1 MREKSSGKD
10 GAMDDC
16 LFCRMASGE
25 MQVDKL
31 YEDDLLFAIDDINP
45 RAPVHFMVIPKV
57 HIRSLVDVTEAHMPL
72 LFHMIQVAKE
82 LAARK
87 GVAESG
93 YRVAM
98 NVGREGG
105 QVIMHLHMHVLGGR
119 VLHAEG

>member
-1 MREKSSGKD
+1 MS
-10 GAMDDC
+10 DC

-45 RAPVHFMVIPKV
+45 RAPVHFLVIPKE
-57 HIRSLVDVTEAHMPL
+57 HIASLPDLTEAQMPL
-72 LFHMIQVAKE
+72 LFRMIQVAKE
-82 LAARK
+82 LAVDK
-87 GVAESG
+87 GIAESG
-93 YRVAM
+93 YRVGI

-119 VLHAEG
+119 VLRAEG

>member
-1 MREKSSGKD
+1 MEDCIFCKIIDGKIP
-10 GAMDDC
+10 
-16 LFCRMASGE
+16 SKK
-25 MQVDKL
+25 V
-31 YEDDLLFAIDDINP
+31 YEDEDIFAFHDVHP
-45 RAPVHFMVIPKV
+45 VAPVHFMVIPKE

-87 GVAESG
+87 GIEESG

>member
-1 MREKSSGKD
+1 
-10 GAMDDC
+10 MDDC

-25 MQVDKL
+25 VQVEKL

-45 RAPVHFMVIPKV
+45 RAPVHFMVIPKE
-57 HIRSLVDVTEAHMPL
+57 HIRSLADVTEAHMPL

-82 LAARK
+82 LAERK
-87 GVAESG
+87 GVADSG

-98 NVGREGG
+98 NVGLEGG